1 MFLELV
7 NDTSEKYYAQPAM
20 VLNVVN
26 PENNDQNFS
35 DEDIFK
41 TFCSIPDL
49 KAIIIAGPEPMNK
62 LDDLRAFI
70 FSARKFFSPYARPL
84 IIVYTDYF
92 EDELEG
98 RNWLGVK
105 CEFLLYGNVLLKYG
119 RSFPT
124 DYRMY
129 KNRPLG
135 IKLLGKSQEVY
146 SYRGLQHE

>member
-7 NDTSEKYYAQPAM
+7 YDASEKYYAQPAM

-35 DEDIFK
+35 DEYIFK
-41 TFCSIPDL
+41 IFCSTPYL
-49 KAIIIAGPEPMNK
+49 RAIVIAGPEPMNK

-70 FSARKFFSPYARPL
+70 FAARKFFTPYARPL

-92 EDELEG
+92 EDELEEK
-98 RNWLGVK
+98 NWLGVK
-105 CEFLLYGNVLLKYG
+105 YEFILYGNVLLKYG

-124 DYRMY
+124 DCRMY
-129 KNRPLG
+129 KNKPLG

-146 SYRGLQHE
+146 SYRGVQHE